1 MDKQPV
7 NVITRHMGI
16 QKGVN
21 PHEHDVIW
29 QENGA
34 PTLGPGRPVS
44 KQNKFF
50 DLKGVTKMNYI
61 KFSKFEDLD
70 DFRDSL
76 LRGREIVFEYT
87 GKEYGIFLFDDGIYV
102 AQSEHYETEK
112 VYQTPDEAL
121 EYTIDGVKIKDIITT
136 VEIVHRGI

>member
-1 MDKQPV
+1 
-7 NVITRHMGI
+7 
-16 QKGVN
+16 
-21 PHEHDVIW
+21 
-29 QENGA
+29 
-34 PTLGPGRPVS
+34 
-44 KQNKFF
+44 
-50 DLKGVTKMNYI
+50 MNYI
-61 KFSKFEDLD
+61 KFSRFEDLD

-76 LRGREIVFEYT
+76 LRGREIVFEYN

-102 AQSEHYETEK
+102 ARSEHYETEK